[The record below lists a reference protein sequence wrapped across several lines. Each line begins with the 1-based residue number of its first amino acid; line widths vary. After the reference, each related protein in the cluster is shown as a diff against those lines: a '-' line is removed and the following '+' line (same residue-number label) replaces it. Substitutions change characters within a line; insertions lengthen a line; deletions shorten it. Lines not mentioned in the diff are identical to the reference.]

1 MKRFRTLS
9 LAAAALVATVFL
21 QGTSS
26 SQGAAASY
34 KIDGE
39 HAHVVFRISHL
50 GYSYTYGRFNKI
62 GGAFKFSPGDASQNH
77 VKLEIVTES
86 VDTQVAKRDGHLRS
100 PDFFSAKEFPKI
112 TFESTSWKAAG
123 DKAFDVAG
131 KLSLHGVTKEIT
143 IRVDFVGEGKDPWGN
158 YRTGFESVF
167 TIKRSEYGMKKMLP
181 AIGDEIRLMISLEG
195 IKQ

>member
-9 LAAAALVATVFL
+9 LAAAALVALTFL

-26 SQGAAASY
+26 SQGAAAAY
-34 KIDGE
+34 KVDGE

-62 GGAFKFSPGDASQNH
+62 GGAFKFSAGDAGQNH
-77 VKLEIVTES
+77 VKLEIATDS
-86 VDTQVAKRDGHLRS
+86 VDTQVAKRDGHLKS

-112 TFESTSWKAAG
+112 TFESTSWKSAG
-123 DKAFDVAG
+123 DKAFDVTG

-143 IRVDFVGEGKDPWGN
+143 IRVDYVGEGKDPWGN
-158 YRTGFESVF
+158 YRAGFESVF
-167 TIKRSEYGMKKMLP
+167 TIKRSDYGMKKMLP